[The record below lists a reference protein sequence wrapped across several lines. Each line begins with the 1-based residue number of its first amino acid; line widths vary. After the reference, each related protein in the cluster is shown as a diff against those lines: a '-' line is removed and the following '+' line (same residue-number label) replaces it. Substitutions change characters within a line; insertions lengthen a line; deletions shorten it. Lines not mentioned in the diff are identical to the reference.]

1 MGREHINEVLGAKVK
16 RLRQEAG
23 ITQAGL
29 SQLSGLFRTHLSR
42 IECGTA
48 NPTLGAIVSIANAL
62 EVNPAVLL
70 GESVLARPGGN

>member
-1 MGREHINEVLGAKVK
+1 MGHLHINAVLGAKVK

-23 ITQAGL
+23 ITQAAL
-29 SQLSGLFRTHLSR
+29 SQRSGLFRTHLSR

-48 NPTLGAIVSIANAL
+48 NPTLAAIVSIANAL

-70 GESVLARPGGN
+70 REGALGQHSSD